1 MRGHSFCTLIVDDD
15 QVAIDELKRGLSKHS
30 SSIDIIGECY
40 NAQTAKETI
49 IEVRPE
55 ILFLDIELPDTKGIE
70 LLNSIKGLVDW
81 DMIVIFYS
89 AHSRYILNAMRE
101 SAFDF
106 LLKPFCQEELDGI
119 LDRIYQAKKD
129 NDFRNILEIPEKDFI
144 QGSFIA
150 ATVTGY
156 RIIKLDEIGYFTH
169 QGICKQ
175 WYANLVSGESLCL
188 KRGTSAE
195 NILGYSQLF
204 FQISQSAIVNINYLA
219 AIDGKDCTLI
229 PPFDKVSNL
238 KISRNFLKKLQEK
251 LNLI

>member
-15 QVAIDELKRGLSKHS
+15 QAAIDELKRGLAKHS

-49 IEVRPE
+49 FNVRPD
-55 ILFLDIELPDTKGIE
+55 ILFLDVELPDMKGIE

-81 DMIVIFYS
+81 NMTVIFYS
-89 AHSRYILNAMRE
+89 AHSKYILNAMRE

-106 LLKPFCQEELDGI
+106 LLKPFGQEELDGI
-119 LDRIYQAKKD
+119 LDRVYQSRKD
-129 NDFRNILEIPEKDFI
+129 REGKSGVDISENEFIP
-144 QGSFIA
+144 GSFIA

-156 RIIKLDEIGYFTH
+156 RIIKLEDIGYFTH
-169 QGICKQ
+169 QGIRKQ
-175 WYANLVSGESLCL
+175 WYANLTSGESLCL

-195 NILGYSQLF
+195 NILSYSQLF
-204 FQISQSAIVNINYLA
+204 LQISQSTIVNINYLA
-219 AIDGKDCTLI
+219 AIDGKDCTLL
-229 PPFDKVSNL
+229 PPFEKNSSL
-238 KISRNFLKKLQEK
+238 KISRNYLKKLLEK